1 MICVAIL
8 TNSKKETGKGEG
20 SRVEGEE
27 GEEGINKGNAPKT
40 AC

>member
-1 MICVAIL
+1 MICVEIF
-8 TNSKKETGKGEG
+8 TNSKKTGEGEG
-20 SRVEGEE
+20 SREE